1 MNNHVLPGL
10 GITKKAAAVETY
22 QQLTTFDSILR
33 RVGAETAVEGF
44 SDVTESL
51 PNQKKSTERKGRK
64 RKERPIEQESSS
76 SSSSSD
82 STSESDVASD
92 SEKRAPHKTNR
103 NISGRL
109 AHRHRFIKNKRVDM
123 YSASQMKEIL
133 GVDS

>member
-33 RVGAETAVEGF
+33 RVGAETVVEGF

-51 PNQKKSTERKGRK
+51 PNQKKSTGRKGRK
-64 RKERPIEQESSS
+64 RKELPIEQESSS
-76 SSSSSD
+76 SSSD
-82 STSESDVASD
+82 SKSESDVASD